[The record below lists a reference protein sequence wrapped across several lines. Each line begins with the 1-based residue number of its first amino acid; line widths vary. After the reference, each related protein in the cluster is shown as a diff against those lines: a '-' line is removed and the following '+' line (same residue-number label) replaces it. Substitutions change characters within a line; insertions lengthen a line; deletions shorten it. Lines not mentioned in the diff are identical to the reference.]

1 MGLFNFLKG
10 KDNLKEINVSE
21 ETDFVD
27 LQFTITNYSQDEF
40 KNHILE
46 IKGLYKNDIV
56 GLEVALRPDLELGIV
71 NDEVDSSKFYKEGV
85 NFYSIGEISDNFISA
100 LTDLYGFDIEN
111 LKMNDRIESTTFILS
126 GNPYKIKT
134 DFIKTKIFFDDADES
149 GLYSELY
156 ANINLKNKT
165 FELRE
170 KDSEYR
176 ENIIK
181 SLSK

>member
-1 MGLFNFLKG
+1 MGLFNFRKG

-46 IKGLYKNDIV
+46 IKGLFKNDIV

-85 NFYSIGEISDNFISA
+85 NFYSIGEISDNFI
-100 LTDLYGFDIEN
+100 
-111 LKMNDRIESTTFILS
+111 
-126 GNPYKIKT
+126 
-134 DFIKTKIFFDDADES
+134 
-149 GLYSELY
+149 
-156 ANINLKNKT
+156 
-165 FELRE
+165 
-170 KDSEYR
+170 
-176 ENIIK
+176 
-181 SLSK
+181 